1 MSENK
6 KVSVLAV
13 DDSKTMLAMISA
25 QLRGSDFE
33 VVATASSGLE
43 ALEKYQQI
51 KPQLVLLDIVM
62 PEITGIDTLE
72 RLLQADTGACVVMVS
87 SVGTE
92 DTVRDCLKKGAKS
105 FLQKPLQKASMLKIL
120 QNVCQQ
126 TGVEL

>member
-72 RLLQADTGACVVMVS
+72 RLLQADTGARVVMVS

-92 DTVRDCLKKGAKS
+92 DTVRDSLKKGAKS
-105 FLQKPLQKASMLKIL
+105 FLQKPLQKEGMLNIL
-120 QNVCQQ
+120 KNVCQQ